1 MQGGGSCSLFIKKAY
16 LYFSFFSHNDACISF
31 PHADESIEFQK
42 ARKDGCSQNN
52 SKELDIP
59 MQADRTVPAVSLLVS
74 TNDDNISR
82 PEDVNPMTN
91 HLSKSCDETKTGEPD
106 DKGCPSNPIRS
117 DTDGRLAELSG
128 PETRSVYG
136 VDGDPLA
143 LEPKDSPLERNLCT
157 SEVTESQTSDKHMD
171 SQGYATFQSKED
183 HQTAAPEFLQK
194 ETQTT
199 AESLSEDKT
208 PISNPQE
215 TVVFYDKMTITED
228 AQQGPCHDTI
238 HEELEINLDASGA
251 TTPFE
256 TLPDES
262 KNQFSP
268 PELICEHTQ
277 SQVSQVRGLTETSL
291 YRVINE
297 MESKQSP
304 LVDHTTLVEPVEVI
318 LENSDQKDDS
328 EPLKSQQTELGV
340 SSEEPKITNPEEDF
354 SGKYLVNTSDHSR
367 NTRHQ
372 SSFAWDTFMKG
383 IKKPH
388 PTPLRTEL
396 WSSGFHELVSP
407 YCAPLFIKDKL
418 AKGGVSCNIN
428 RVF

>member
-1 MQGGGSCSLFIKKAY
+1 MITVNQRVTLIKTFQLGAAITNIFIQNDVNLLIKKAY
-16 LYFSFFSHNDACISF
+16 L
-31 PHADESIEFQK
+31 
-42 ARKDGCSQNN
+42 
-52 SKELDIP
+52 KELDIP
-59 MQADRTVPAVSLLVS
+59 IQADRTVPVVSLLVS

-82 PEDVNPMTN
+82 LEDVNPMTN
-91 HLSKSCDETKTGEPD
+91 YLSKSCDEAKTGEPD
-106 DKGCPSNPIRS
+106 DKGCPSNPIQC
-117 DTDGRLAELSG
+117 DTDSRLAGLSG

-143 LEPKDSPLERNLCT
+143 LETKDRPLERNLCT

-183 HQTAAPEFLQK
+183 HQTAAPEFLPK
-194 ETQTT
+194 ETHTT

-215 TVVFYDKMTITED
+215 VFYDKTTITEENMID
-228 AQQGPCHDTI
+228 AHQGPCHDTI
-238 HEELEINLDASGA
+238 HEEPETNLDNLGA
-251 TTPFE
+251 TTPFK

-262 KNQFSP
+262 KDQFSP
-268 PELICEHTQ
+268 PELICEHSQ
-277 SQVSQVRGLTETSL
+277 SQVSQLSGLTETSL

-297 MESKQSP
+297 MESKELP
-304 LVDHTTLVEPVEVI
+304 LIDYANSVEAVEVI
-318 LENSDQKDDS
+318 LENNDQKDDS

-340 SSEEPKITNPEEDF
+340 SSEEPKITNPEQDFF
-354 SGKYLVNTSDHSR
+354 SGSTTANEQSDVDQKSIPVVDTSDYPT

-396 WSSGFHELVSP
+396 
-407 YCAPLFIKDKL
+407 
-418 AKGGVSCNIN
+418 
-428 RVF
+428 